1 MLRQELT
8 IAYQHR
14 QLGNSGH
21 GTVLFPYP
29 KIIDR
34 AIGCDIVSD
43 RAPII
48 QLPGRV
54 FEIVR
59 FWQILLVNPPLQES
73 GN

>member
-8 IAYQHR
+8 IAYQHG
-14 QLGNSGH
+14 QQGNSGH
-21 GTVLFPYP
+21 GTVPFPYP

-34 AIGCDIVSD
+34 PIGCDIMSD
-43 RAPII
+43 RSPII

-59 FWQILLVNPPLQES
+59 FWQILLAHGPLQES